1 MALSIGRRTEEGIAI
16 LELEGAL
23 SLGPSLVSLRNAARE
38 VLTTPQLPG
47 LILDVHRITSID
59 SSGLG
64 ELTIVY
70 SSTSR
75 HGCPMMLVGV
85 SHNLQKM
92 LQMTHLDAVLQS
104 AADIATAKK
113 RIKGS

>member
-1 MALSIGRRTEEGIAI
+1 MALTIGRRTEEGVVI

-38 VLTTPQLPG
+38 VLTTPQLGG
-47 LILDVHRITSID
+47 LILDVHRITSVD

-75 HGCPMMLVGV
+75 HGCRMILVGV
-85 SHNLQKM
+85 SPSLHKM

-104 AADIATAKK
+104 AADIPAAKK
-113 RIKGS
+113 RIKES